1 MRQVVLSFFKQGEAI
16 FGMGRL
22 KFQCVGQ
29 LDHVPEIIIKEV
41 LEKMEEENIL
51 MFRENEIHEI

>member
-1 MRQVVLSFFKQGEAI
+1 MP
-16 FGMGRL
+16 GRSGVSWPAL
-22 KFQCVGQ
+22 ITRVWCNAGADPARE

-51 MFRENEIHEI
+51 MFRENEVHEI